1 MQDINDTVLDWLTGS
16 FDVFGVTIQ
25 NWMVV
30 IGAGLLLYVALL
42 NLTRRRPAG
51 IGGSRQGQ

>member
-1 MQDINDTVLDWLTGS
+1 MQDIKDTVLDWLTGS

-30 IGAGLLLYVALL
+30 IGGGLLLYVALL
-42 NLTRRRPAG
+42 NLTRRPTG

>member
-1 MQDINDTVLDWLTGS
+1 MQDIKDTVLDWLTGS

-30 IGAGLLLYVALL
+30 IGGCS
-42 NLTRRRPAG
+42 TSPC
-51 IGGSRQGQ
+51 